1 MIAQVEANMNSVE
14 RLQYYSFELPLESQ
28 VVDLPDNPSSSHPE
42 LPSDWPARGEI
53 VATDVHMN
61 YQDGPDVLKG
71 LSFSV
76 VSKEKIGIAGRT
88 GSGKSSLMTALFRI
102 ENIRGSIKIGI
113 NHNLIII

>member
-28 VVDLPDNPSSSHPE
+28 VVDLPDNTSHPE

-71 LSFSV
+71 LTFSV
-76 VSKEKIGIAGRT
+76 LSKEKIGIAGRT

-102 ENIRGSIKIGI
+102 ENIRGSVKIGI
-113 NHNLIII
+113 TINLLTY